1 MAQCEVVKAKVVAL
15 DELFHFSSDEMAVN
29 PCIDLTN
36 ATIDT
41 KNALIKVCLLNCGNF
56 RCENGKVTGTI
67 TFAICEDFSIVTPC
81 VCKPVEC
88 CFEFTRDF
96 TFQKSN
102 CKDIN
107 GDIRLL
113 KCQIERIV
121 GTNTII
127 IIDKC
132 TFTQK
137 IDIEIKIVAETE
149 RILCVALCQ
158 DTGTIDLVTPIPTPC
173 VDLI

>member
-1 MAQCEVVKAKVVAL
+1 MEQCEVIKAKVVVL
-15 DELFHFSSDEMAVN
+15 DELFHFTSDEMIVN

-36 ATIDT
+36 ATIDIE
-41 KNALIKVCLLNCGNF
+41 NSQVKVCLLNCGNF
-56 RCENGKVTGTI
+56 RCENGKITGTI
-67 TFAICEDFSIVTPC
+67 TFAIYEHFSIVTPC
-81 VCKPVEC
+81 GCKPVEC

-107 GDIRLL
+107 YDTRLL
-113 KCQIERIV
+113 KCQIESVV

-127 IIDKC
+127 IVDRC

-137 IDIEIKIVAETE
+137 IDIEVKIVAEIE
-149 RILCVALCQ
+149 RILCVSLCH
-158 DTGTIDLVTPIPTPC
+158 DTGIIDMVTPAPP
-173 VDLI
+173 VV